1 MPIPNI
7 FETKLAYKRSNIVYS
22 DNSLTAFLVA
32 CNNAETAEKENS
44 LIPSATI
51 PPISPAPVE
60 SNPCCYQDYCG
71 CRQLGLTNRSDIL
84 IPRSVI

>member
-7 FETKLAYKRSNIVYS
+7 FETKLAYKRSNIVCS

-44 LIPSATI
+44 LILSATI
-51 PPISPAPVE
+51 PPISPALVG
-60 SNPCCYQDYCG
+60 SNPCRYQDYCG
-71 CRQLGLTNRSDIL
+71 CHELRLTNRSDIL
-84 IPRSVI
+84 MLWDMI